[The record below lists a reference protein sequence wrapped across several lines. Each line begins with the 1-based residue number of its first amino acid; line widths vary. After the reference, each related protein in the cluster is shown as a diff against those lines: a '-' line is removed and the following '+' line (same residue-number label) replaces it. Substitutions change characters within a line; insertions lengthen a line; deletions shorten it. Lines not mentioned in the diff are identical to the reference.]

1 MEITE
6 TLVKPDE
13 NLKITEIPFV
23 IDKAGAINLNDIF
36 SSNDQSRYISE
47 VKTTR
52 DVQTTSVK
60 VMLSTREV
68 FDENYFNSFS
78 REFTYDEIK
87 KVILDKWATKPEK
100 FYSQFYYY
108 N

>member
-6 TLVKPDE
+6 TVVKPDE

-23 IDKAGAINLNDIF
+23 TDKVGAINLKDIF

-47 VKTTR
+47 VETTR

-68 FDENYFNSFS
+68 FDDEYRNSYS
-78 REFTYDEIK
+78 RDFTYDEIK
-87 KVILDKWATKPEK
+87 KAILDKWATKPEK
-100 FYSQFYYY
+100 FYSPSSYY